1 MAKKKS
7 RKSRKS
13 LGIQGSPQK
22 ARTSVGM
29 KRLLNQVDAFK
40 KGKRVVL
47 KQPSSDNPSI
57 YEKIPAEAVWK
68 GKNFESISKKQ

>member
-13 LGIQGSPQK
+13 LGREGSPRK

-29 KRLLNQVDAFK
+29 RRLLNQLEAHR
-40 KGKRVVL
+40 KGKRTMISLEGAKKVPGTEVFRKVV
-47 KQPSSDNPSI
+47 
-57 YEKIPAEAVWK
+57 
-68 GKNFESISKKQ
+68 